1 MFIKFLYLFILL
13 FIFNC
18 SGNKVSNYHGVK
30 LLEKKMSKI
39 EVNKTNKNDL
49 IDLIGNPS
57 TISDFDSNKWYY
69 FERLKTNQSLIKLG
83 NQKIKKNN
91 ILVVNLDSY
100 GIVKSKK
107 IINIDDMNDVK
118 AIKDITE
125 KDFENKNLMYSVFSS
140 LREKIN
146 APARKRA
153 KSRK

>member
-1 MFIKFLYLFILL
+1 
-13 FIFNC
+13 
-18 SGNKVSNYHGVK
+18 
-30 LLEKKMSKI
+30 MSKI

-118 AIKDITE
+118 ALKDITE
-125 KDFENKNLMYSVFSS
+125 KDFENKNLMYGVFSS